1 LSFRS
6 AGLSREESVVPLTA
20 ASRFLADEAGFGM
33 TRDRLVFAA
42 SCTSTETPAA
52 TKGDHSVKKE
62 EVLAKINEIGIMP
75 GIRTSSAEDG
85 RFAAEAI
92 AQGGIPIVEITMT
105 VPKAIEVIAD
115 MVRNSPNVIVGAG
128 TVLDLETARRCI
140 AAGAGFLT
148 SPGLNLKIVEFAVKE
163 NILIIAGAMTPTEV
177 IDAWQAGS
185 ELVKVFPCAPIGGP
199 AYIRA
204 LKGPFPQ
211 VPIIAAGGVNQ
222 ETAADFILAGAAAL
236 GIGGRLIPKAAIEH
250 RQPEQISEL
259 ARRFLRIVKTAR
271 NKTSQ
276 RH

>member
-1 LSFRS
+1 
-6 AGLSREESVVPLTA
+6 
-20 ASRFLADEAGFGM
+20 
-33 TRDRLVFAA
+33 
-42 SCTSTETPAA
+42 
-52 TKGDHSVKKE
+52 VKKE
-62 EVLAKINEIGIMP
+62 EVLAKIHEVGIMP

-85 RFAAEAI
+85 RFAADAI

-105 VPKAIEVIAD
+105 VPKAIEVISD

-128 TVLDLETARRCI
+128 TVLDLETARRCLD
-140 AAGAGFLT
+140 AGAGFLT
-148 SPGLNLKIVEFAVKE
+148 SPGLNLKVVEFAVKE
-163 NILIIAGAMTPTEV
+163 GILVIAGAMTPTEV

-204 LKGPFPQ
+204 LMGPFPQ

-236 GIGGRLIPKAAIEH
+236 GIGGRLIPRTAIEQ
-250 RQPEQISEL
+250 RRPEQISEL

-271 NKTSQ
+271 NKSSH
-276 RH
+276 RR

>member
-1 LSFRS
+1 
-6 AGLSREESVVPLTA
+6 
-20 ASRFLADEAGFGM
+20 
-33 TRDRLVFAA
+33 
-42 SCTSTETPAA
+42 
-52 TKGDHSVKKE
+52 VKKE
-62 EVLAKINEIGIMP
+62 EVLAKIHEIGIMP

-92 AQGGIPIVEITMT
+92 AQGGIPVVEITMT
-105 VPKAIEVIAD
+105 VPKAIDVISD
-115 MVRNSPNVIVGAG
+115 MARNSPNLIVGAG
-128 TVLDLETARRCI
+128 TVLDIETARRCI

-163 NILIIAGAMTPTEV
+163 NILIIAGVMTPTEV

-236 GIGGRLIPKAAIEH
+236 GIGGRLIPRAAIEH

-271 NKTSQ
+271 NKTSH
-276 RH
+276 RR

>member
-1 LSFRS
+1 
-6 AGLSREESVVPLTA
+6 
-20 ASRFLADEAGFGM
+20 M
-33 TRDRLVFAA
+33 
-42 SCTSTETPAA
+42 
-52 TKGDHSVKKE
+52 KKE
-62 EVLAKINEIGIMP
+62 EVLAKIHEIGIMP

-92 AQGGIPIVEITMT
+92 AQGGIPVVEITMT
-105 VPKAIEVIAD
+105 VPKAIDVISD
-115 MVRNSPNVIVGAG
+115 MARNSPNLIVGAG
-128 TVLDLETARRCI
+128 TVLDIETARRCI

-163 NILIIAGAMTPTEV
+163 NILIIAGVMTPTEV

-236 GIGGRLIPKAAIEH
+236 GIGGRLIPRAAIEH

-271 NKTSQ
+271 NKTSH
-276 RH
+276 RR

>member
-1 LSFRS
+1 
-6 AGLSREESVVPLTA
+6 
-20 ASRFLADEAGFGM
+20 
-33 TRDRLVFAA
+33 
-42 SCTSTETPAA
+42 
-52 TKGDHSVKKE
+52 VKKE
-62 EVLAKINEIGIMP
+62 EVLAKIHEIGIMP

-105 VPKAIEVIAD
+105 VPKAIDVISD
-115 MVRNSPNVIVGAG
+115 MVRNSPNLIVGAG
-128 TVLDLETARRCI
+128 TVLDIETARRCI

-163 NILIIAGAMTPTEV
+163 NILIIAGVMTPTEV

-236 GIGGRLIPKAAIEH
+236 GIGGRLIPRAAIEH

-271 NKTSQ
+271 NKTSH
-276 RH
+276 RR

>member
-1 LSFRS
+1 
-6 AGLSREESVVPLTA
+6 
-20 ASRFLADEAGFGM
+20 M
-33 TRDRLVFAA
+33 
-42 SCTSTETPAA
+42 
-52 TKGDHSVKKE
+52 KKE
-62 EVLAKINEIGIMP
+62 EVLAKIHEIGIMP

-105 VPKAIEVIAD
+105 VPNAIDVISD
-115 MVRNSPNVIVGAG
+115 MARNSPNLIVGAG
-128 TVLDLETARRCI
+128 TVLDIETARRCI

-163 NILIIAGAMTPTEV
+163 NILIIAGVMTPTEV

-236 GIGGRLIPKAAIEH
+236 GIGGRLIPRAAIEH

-271 NKTSQ
+271 NKTSH
-276 RH
+276 RR

>member
-1 LSFRS
+1 
-6 AGLSREESVVPLTA
+6 
-20 ASRFLADEAGFGM
+20 
-33 TRDRLVFAA
+33 
-42 SCTSTETPAA
+42 
-52 TKGDHSVKKE
+52 VKKE
-62 EVLAKINEIGIMP
+62 EVLAKIHEIGIMP

-105 VPKAIEVIAD
+105 VPKAIDVISD
-115 MVRNSPNVIVGAG
+115 MARNSPNLIVGAG
-128 TVLDLETARRCI
+128 TVLDIETARRCI

-163 NILIIAGAMTPTEV
+163 NILIIAGVMTPTEV

-236 GIGGRLIPKAAIEH
+236 GIGGRLIPRAAIEH

-271 NKTSQ
+271 NKTSH
-276 RH
+276 RR

>member
-1 LSFRS
+1 
-6 AGLSREESVVPLTA
+6 
-20 ASRFLADEAGFGM
+20 
-33 TRDRLVFAA
+33 
-42 SCTSTETPAA
+42 
-52 TKGDHSVKKE
+52 VKKE
-62 EVLAKINEIGIMP
+62 EVLAKIHEIGIMP

-105 VPKAIEVIAD
+105 VPKAIDVISD
-115 MVRNSPNVIVGAG
+115 MARNSPNLIVGAG
-128 TVLDLETARRCI
+128 TVLDIETARRCI

-236 GIGGRLIPKAAIEH
+236 GIGGRLIPRAAIEH

-271 NKTSQ
+271 NKTSH
-276 RH
+276 RR